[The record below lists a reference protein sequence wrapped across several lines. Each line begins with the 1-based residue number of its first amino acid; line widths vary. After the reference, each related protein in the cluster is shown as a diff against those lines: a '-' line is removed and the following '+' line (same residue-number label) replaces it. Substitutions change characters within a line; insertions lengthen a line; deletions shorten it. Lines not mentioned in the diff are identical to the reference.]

1 TGTTGVRSGRFARF
15 RFASAFTRICARQ
28 LGKTVG
34 LSLATLNVDR
44 SDIVISVD
52 TPQQLSLSVS
62 LSDDA
67 TFENFYAPPTS
78 HNRQVVAAL
87 RDQLDDGV
95 DSTFLFLWGSAGSGC
110 SHLLQASCH
119 RAQAQGLTI
128 QYLPLQ
134 ELVNS
139 APADLLAGLE
149 ALDFIALDDLHA
161 VAGDP
166 AWELA

>member
-1 TGTTGVRSGRFARF
+1 RGRPGAVINHASVRKKIIPARHRGGRHCTGTTGVRSGSFARF
-15 RFASAFTRICARQ
+15 RFASAFARICARQ

-44 SDIVISVD
+44 SDILISVD
-52 TPQQLSLSVS
+52 TPRQLSLSVS

-95 DSTFLFLWGSAGSGC
+95 DSTFLFLC
-110 SHLLQASCH
+110 
-119 RAQAQGLTI
+119 
-128 QYLPLQ
+128 
-134 ELVNS
+134 
-139 APADLLAGLE
+139 
-149 ALDFIALDDLHA
+149 
-161 VAGDP
+161 
-166 AWELA
+166 